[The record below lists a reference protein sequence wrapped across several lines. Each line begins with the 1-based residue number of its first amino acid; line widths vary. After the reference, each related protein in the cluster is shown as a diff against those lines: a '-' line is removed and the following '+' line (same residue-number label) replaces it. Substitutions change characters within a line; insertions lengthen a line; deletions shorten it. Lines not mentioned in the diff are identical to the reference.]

1 MPKYIWT
8 RESMAR
14 LLRMRAEGV
23 SAAAMAHEL
32 GNGLT
37 RNAVLGKLFRLNRRA
52 PPDPAPPDPAPIA
65 PVLKPI
71 ALPGRGV
78 RMIDLQRHHCR
89 WPLADGLGADYYC
102 GDPRA
107 RDKSYCPA
115 HCAVAY
121 NRSTKH
127 GR

>member
-1 MPKYIWT
+1 MPQYIWT

-32 GNGLT
+32 GGGLT

-52 PPDPAPPDPAPIA
+52 PPDPAPID
-65 PVLKPI
+65 PVLAPALAPI
-71 ALPGRGV
+71 ALPGSGV
-78 RMIDLQRHHCR
+78 RMLDLQRHHCR
-89 WPLADGLGADYYC
+89 WPLADQHGADYYC

-121 NRSTKH
+121 NRSKH

>member
-52 PPDPAPPDPAPIA
+52 PPDPAPID
-65 PVLKPI
+65 PVLAPALAPI
-71 ALPGRGV
+71 ALPGSGV

-121 NRSTKH
+121 NRSSKH